1 MSTATPQYDTLPGF
15 TPTPQP
21 GPRRAADYWE
31 LPEGEPVELIN
42 GRFIVSPAPNA
53 THQTILLFLGSFFLE
68 LARKTGGRALVAPT
82 DVVLSDHTILQPDV
96 LYVRKERIDI
106 IRARVEGPPD
116 LVIEIASPSTSRRDR
131 LDKLRLY
138 AEYGVAEYWIVDPD
152 GRFFE
157 FLVLSDE
164 GYVVQDA
171 QVERYQSPRLP
182 EVVIDQAAF
191 WADVE
196 KMLPRDGS

>member
-1 MSTATPQYDTLPGF
+1 M
-15 TPTPQP
+15 
-21 GPRRAADYWE
+21 
-31 LPEGEPVELIN
+31 
-42 GRFIVSPAPNA
+42 
-53 THQTILLFLGSFFLE
+53 
-68 LARKTGGRALVAPT
+68 
-82 DVVLSDHTILQPDV
+82 

-116 LVIEIASPSTSRRDR
+116 LVIEIVSPSTSRRDR

-196 KMLPRDGS
+196 KMLPRDGR